1 MSTQSAADGSSY
13 LEQGNTKI
21 ICTVIGPAERGTGG
35 APGGGG
41 GGGGGAGGKGGE
53 GEASVII
60 EVNYAAFSGIER
72 KKRGRGDK

>member
-21 ICTVIGPAERGTGG
+21 ICTIIGPTERGTGG

-41 GGGGGAGGKGGE
+41 GGGGGGGKGTE
-53 GEASVII
+53 GEASVIF
-60 EVNYAAFSGIER
+60 EVNYAAFSGTER

>member
-35 APGGGG
+35 APAG
-41 GGGGGAGGKGGE
+41 GGGGGAGGKGTE
-53 GEASVII
+53 GEASVIF
-60 EVNYAAFSGIER
+60 EVNYAAFSGTER
-72 KKRGRGDK
+72 KKRGRSDK